1 MSLATLE
8 IETITPDSFAPF
20 GTVVDW
26 TPSLEASGR
35 PFHILVR
42 SEAPTGWRMAML
54 KVTNRATQRLENH
67 PQTEELFAPVT
78 GRGVLLVAGPG
89 PFREEGVHAFLL
101 DRPVSVGPGVWH
113 GNLTLS
119 DWSTI
124 LIAENLEVTGEY
136 APLSRPVGATL
147 GQDHST

>member
-1 MSLATLE
+1 MSLAALK
-8 IETITPDSFAPF
+8 IETITPEAFAPF

-26 TPSLEASGR
+26 TPALEASGR

-42 SEAPTGWRMAML
+42 SEAPTGWRMAIL
-54 KVTNRATQRLENH
+54 KVATRATQRLENH
-67 PQTEELFAPVT
+67 PQTEELFAPVE
-78 GRGVLLVAGPG
+78 GRGVLLVAKAGA
-89 PFREEGVHAFLL
+89 FDEEGVHAFLL

-119 DWSTI
+119 DWCTI

-136 APLSRPVGATL
+136 VTLSRPVGATL
-147 GQDHST
+147 G

>member
-1 MSLATLE
+1 MPLGSLH
-8 IETITPDSFAPF
+8 IETITSESFAAF

-42 SEAPTGWRMAML
+42 SEAPTGWRMAIL
-54 KVTNRATQRLENH
+54 KVTSRAAQRLENH
-67 PQTEELFAPVT
+67 PQTEELFAPVQ
-78 GRGVLLVAGPG
+78 GRGVLLVAKAG
-89 PFREEGVHAFLL
+89 PFDEQGIHAFLL

-136 APLSRPVGATL
+136 ANLSRPIGAAL
-147 GQDHST
+147 G